1 MFIHINTG
9 VGDVLVQGGTTGR
22 QTQSSKRVFLALC
35 LIAAQ
40 EMHYP
45 CPFCVFSI
53 CKSHAAEHVDTSVGG
68 QIIVLALLSR
78 LSLQFHFIKLQIA
91 R

>member
-1 MFIHINTG
+1 MWNT
-9 VGDVLVQGGTTGR
+9 LA
-22 QTQSSKRVFLALC
+22 KRHTVFFSTALAG
-35 LIAAQ
+35 IAAQ
-40 EMHYP
+40 KIHYP
-45 CPFCVFSI
+45 CPFCGFSI
-53 CKSHAAEHVDTSVGG
+53 CKSHTAEHVDTSVGG